1 MDDLSKIAAN
11 GYMDFIKAA
20 KEAYKKYYADD
31 SISPGMACLHHIV
44 LKGIQE
50 KELLSNTYINQFLKA
65 SPEKLAKILW
75 EYLLNEG
82 YRFNKVSA
90 EMLIPGSGY
99 REEPT
104 PIIEEF
110 ARDHLIPLL
119 QARAKE
125 MYADADDTPSESP
138 LAVWGIGYQQFCWVL
153 LNLIDPSKNV
163 LRLKTTYKQGSPVY
177 NIYLEHANL
186 KPMPK
191 KKPVTESAAIT
202 KKINSVLSFFSN
214 PVHLY
219 KEHCVKEGSQLHRYL
234 THEYRVPKMF
244 RKVIYDGALIWE
256 SKEILAMKPEHLI
269 KAQNHLAAILNR
281 RKKILSMMPDN
292 YPEMYQA
299 ILSAMASNVMEL
311 IMKKP
316 GSSLHD
322 IAELLLEGVSPERI
336 AKLAYSRYS
345 KTLKPIQP

>member
-31 SISPGMACLHHIV
+31 SITPGMACLYHIV

-50 KELLSNTYINQFLKA
+50 KELLCNKYINQFLNA

-75 EYLLNEG
+75 EYLLDEG
-82 YRFNKVSA
+82 YRFNKVSV
-90 EMLIPGSGY
+90 EIIIPGSGY

-125 MYADADDTPSESP
+125 MYADADGTPSESP

-153 LNLIDPSKNV
+153 LNLIDPSKKV

-191 KKPVTESAAIT
+191 KKPMTESAAIT

-219 KEHCVKEGSQLHRYL
+219 KEHCVKEGTQLHRYL
-234 THEYRVPKMF
+234 CHEYKIPKMLIF
-244 RKVIYDGALIWE
+244 DGSVWWE
-256 SKEILAMKPEHLI
+256 SKEILAMKPEQILRTQ
-269 KAQNHLAAILNR
+269 KHLAAIANR
-281 RKKILSMMPDN
+281 RKKILSMMPGN

-311 IMKKP
+311 ITKKP

-336 AKLAYSRYS
+336 AKLAYSRHS
-345 KTLKPIQP
+345 KNLKPIQP